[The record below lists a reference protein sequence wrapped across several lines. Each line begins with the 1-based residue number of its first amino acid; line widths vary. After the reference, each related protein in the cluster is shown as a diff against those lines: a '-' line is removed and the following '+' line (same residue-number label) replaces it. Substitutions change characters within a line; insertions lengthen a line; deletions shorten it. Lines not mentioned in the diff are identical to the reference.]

1 MTEQSVT
8 PASSP
13 GWLRWELDARVEAV
27 LALHA
32 IDIEAQLIAV
42 RALLKRNAKADQLV
56 RDDIRAL
63 AEEAD
68 KLSSGDDEQHFLEER
83 WVEENQRAVYQD
95 AAHSMAAVGMLA
107 PLCESLFVAVFQTL
121 RSKSPSTNVASVR
134 GQAASDEFWDPHYL
148 YGKGG
153 RQIDLTQGILQL
165 CQHTGLAP
173 RMPTDLNAVL
183 GALFAYRNKMFHH
196 GFEWPMDERT
206 KFQARLDRGE
216 WPDGWFAKATSGGQ
230 PWIFYLS
237 PLFVDHCLQT
247 VENVL
252 EGMGQH
258 LKNMRAI
265 KA

>member
-1 MTEQSVT
+1 MTEEPVA

-13 GWLRWELDARVEAV
+13 GWLRWELDARDEAI

-32 IDIEAQLIAV
+32 MDVEAQLIAV
-42 RALLKRNAKADQLV
+42 RALLKRNAEADQLV

-63 AEEAD
+63 IEEAD
-68 KLSSGDDEQHFLEER
+68 KLSSNDDEQHFLEER

-107 PLCESLFVAVFQTL
+107 PLCESLFVAVFETL
-121 RSKSPSTNVASVR
+121 RAISPSSTIASVR

-153 RQIDLTQGILQL
+153 RQTDLTQGILQL
-165 CQHTGLAP
+165 SEHTGLVA
-173 RMPTDLNAVL
+173 RMPADLKAVL

-196 GFEWPMDERT
+196 GFEWPVDERT
-206 KFQARLDRGE
+206 KFQGRLDRGE
-216 WPDGWFAKATSGGQ
+216 WPAGWFMDATSAGQ

-237 PLFVDHCLQT
+237 PVFIDHCLQT
-247 VENVL
+247 IEGVL

-258 LKNMRAI
+258 LKDIRAI